1 MEPVHFL
8 RQYIIDEDISNINKF
23 IRELPYD
30 DFHSYE
36 CFILS
41 ECITYS
47 KAEIYR
53 YYKNKGFRYMSLD
66 PWGDEIYKK
75 TQDLRNGIKYKTIKI
90 NILEELKKEMAQHQF
105 KELLFIVLEY
115 SFQEKHIEF
124 VRELYF
130 TYIDIYNS
138 SFVNSFMIMFIEHNV
153 NDVFIEYVKKYNN
166 MKFIRLWADM
176 FENSFVL
183 KWLYDNNR
191 MVETGYD
198 HYKRLK
204 YYRRLKSGYMFLL
217 AKYQLEYNGRMINE
231 DIYND
236 YMKIMMK
243 AIV

>member
-1 MEPVHFL
+1 MEPVHLL

-23 IRELPYD
+23 IREL
-30 DFHSYE
+30 SYE
-36 CFILS
+36 QLESYESFILS

-47 KAEIYR
+47 KTDLYR

-66 PWGDEIYKK
+66 SLGDETYKK
-75 TQDLRNGIKYKTIKI
+75 AQDLHNGIKYKTIKI
-90 NILEELKKEMAQHQF
+90 NIIEELKKEMAQHQF
-105 KELLFIVLEY
+105 KELLFIVLER
-115 SFQEKHIEF
+115 SLREKHIEF

-138 SFVNSFMIMFIEHNV
+138 SPDNSIMIMVIELNV
-153 NDVFIEYVKKYNN
+153 NDVFVEYVKKFNN

-217 AKYQLEYNGRMINE
+217 AKYQLEYNGRIINE
-231 DIYND
+231 DIYKD
-236 YMKIMMK
+236 YMNLLMK
-243 AIV
+243 TIA